1 MLRILVVEDEAAIA
15 SAIGDRL
22 RAEGFIV
29 DIAHDG
35 IAGIEACRASA
46 PDLVVLDLNLPGRD
60 GLSVCKE
67 LQSERHVPVLMVTAR
82 ADESDLLVGLAVGAD
97 DYMTKPFSMKELAAR
112 VHAILRRTAATSE
125 SRATIAWGRLDIDE
139 SKRTVTA
146 SDGEIVHLTPLEFD
160 LLVVLVRGAGKVF
173 SRDRLLFEVWGY
185 REAGGGRTIDSHV
198 RSLRRKLGDGYVRTV
213 HGVGY
218 AAEVPA

>member
-1 MLRILVVEDEAAIA
+1 
-15 SAIGDRL
+15 
-22 RAEGFIV
+22 
-29 DIAHDG
+29 
-35 IAGIEACRASA
+35 
-46 PDLVVLDLNLPGRD
+46 
-60 GLSVCKE
+60 
-67 LQSERHVPVLMVTAR
+67 MVTAR

-112 VHAILRRTAATSE
+112 VHAILRRTASTAE
-125 SRATIAWGRLDIDE
+125 PRATIAWGRLIIDE
-139 SKRTVTA
+139 DKRTVTA
-146 SDGEIVHLTPLEFD
+146 VDGEVVHLTPLEFD
-160 LLVVLVRGAGKVF
+160 LLVVLVKGAGKVF
-173 SRDRLLFEVWGY
+173 ARDRLLFEVWGY